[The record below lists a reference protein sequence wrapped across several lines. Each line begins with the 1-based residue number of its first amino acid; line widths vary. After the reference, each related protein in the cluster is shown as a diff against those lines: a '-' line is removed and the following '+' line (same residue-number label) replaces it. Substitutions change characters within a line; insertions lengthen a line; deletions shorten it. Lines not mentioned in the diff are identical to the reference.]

1 MTIDNSV
8 DCMQVMTEWKKK
20 VFELK
25 IKKNIK
31 KKFFN

>member
-20 VFELK
+20 VFEYEN
-25 IKKNIK
+25 KKEY
-31 KKFFN
+31 